1 MRRARWITLAVL
13 TILCLGQ
20 AHSGPAAGA
29 EKASLRL
36 EWRLTGYQ
44 LPYYWAQAKGY
55 YAQEG
60 IQLTIGEGTGSG
72 PTVQILSGNND
83 TFGLA
88 DAMVMATGVGKGMQL
103 KAIAAPIQMTPW
115 AYVSYAATG
124 IKTPRDLMGKSVA
137 VVPAHETLHNLFLER
152 HQIPPDKVLRRVA
165 TAQTRNILLAEKK
178 VDAFLSI
185 IIGSPLDF
193 VVKERQGGE
202 KVSFLRFS
210 DWGVNAL
217 GYVLF
222 VHQQTLAERP
232 ALVRGFL
239 RATQRGWQEVPSNLD
254 EALRIAVAAAPSGK
268 GYEEG
273 VRLGMEES
281 LRLAQSPNAKGKP
294 WGWMAPADWEQTQ
307 AVLVSTKSIEQA
319 IPLDRYF
326 TNALIPE

>member
-152 HQIPPDKVLRRVA
+152 HQIPPDKVLRRLDPVIVKLERRLKLA
-165 TAQTRNILLAEKK
+165 KAQCPNGAAL
-178 VDAFLSI
+178 V
-185 IIGSPLDF
+185 PLQMTDGPFEVF
-193 VVKERQGGE
+193 VHVLRRVVTVPLGDDGHAVEWRCIWEALGE
-202 KVSFLRFS
+202 KQ
-210 DWGVNAL
+210 
-217 GYVLF
+217 VL
-222 VHQQTLAERP
+222 VYPVTDAVDLAP
-232 ALVRGFL
+232 
-239 RATQRGWQEVPSNLD
+239 WH
-254 EALRIAVAAAPSGK
+254 
-268 GYEEG
+268 
-273 VRLGMEES
+273 RLGQKRQPFADSKYVNRRSE
-281 LRLAQSPNAKGKP
+281 LLQRLAV
-294 WGWMAPADWEQTQ
+294 E
-307 AVLVSTKSIEQA
+307 VA
-319 IPLDRYF
+319 ILR
-326 TNALIPE
+326 PE